1 MLGFTLCK
9 ISAFFI
15 TAIKLD
21 KPSMPHKPIYAFIQ
35 WKLTYTVL
43 FQAQKPYQLHFLRK
57 AFKTPKL
64 ME

>member
-35 WKLTYTVL
+35 WKLTYIVL
-43 FQAQKPYQLHFLRK
+43 FKLKSLINFVSLEKHLRL
-57 AFKTPKL
+57 PN
-64 ME
+64 

>member
-35 WKLTYTVL
+35 WKLTYIVL
-43 FQAQKPYQLHFLRK
+43 F
-57 AFKTPKL
+57 KL
-64 ME
+64 KSLINFVP